1 MHSAHNMC
9 LLLIITDSAKI
20 LHAYDE
26 LFFLEK
32 CGVKRSRLGSLQFLT
47 YSRQHAKK
55 VVSNSPGLVDF
66 AIGLVNY
73 VFILPNGQVMYFEE
87 FE

>member
-9 LLLIITDSAKI
+9 LLLIITDSANI

-26 LFFLEK
+26 LFFLGK
-32 CGVKRSRLGSLQFLT
+32 CGVKRSRLGSSQFLT
-47 YSRQHAKK
+47 SNRQHAKK

-66 AIGLVNY
+66 PIALVNS
-73 VFILPNGQVMYFEE
+73 VFILPKGQVMYFKE